1 MALYAATIFLGAFLL
16 FQVQPVMGKWI
27 LPWFGGGPAVWTV
40 CMLFFQA
47 ALLAGY
53 AYAHGVRTR
62 LGERGQAIVHL
73 AILAVALVVLPIA
86 PSASW
91 KPEGGEDPTWRILLV
106 LATSVGLPYLAL
118 AATSPL
124 LQAWFSAAYPRR
136 SPYRLFA
143 LSNAGS
149 LLALASYPFLIEPAL
164 GLKTQAAI
172 WSAGFVAFVALCAG
186 CAIRAG
192 WLKSAAASALGETTA
207 TRNSPPVGGQAV
219 AVPPPAPPAAE
230 YVRPGIMA
238 HVLWLALPACGSVLL
253 LAVTNQMCYDVGVV
267 PDLWVLPLGL
277 YLVSFILCFESDRV
291 YLRPVFWVLLVPA
304 TAGVLWLLYKNVDAP
319 ILYQIVGYSVGLFAA
334 CMVCHG
340 ELARLKPSPRHLT
353 SFYLTLAAGGAVGGV
368 LVAVVAPLVFPA
380 YYELHVGLWTC
391 MVLALIAW
399 LYERRTRGRRG
410 PAWAFPLVAV
420 SAVAAIVGAA
430 VLLVQE
436 AREQIKDAAS
446 VSRNFYGL
454 LRVTEYGP
462 EDTES
467 CYHVLFHGRI
477 MHGLQYEEEPL
488 RSEPTTYFGPNSGVG
503 LVLLNRRHDGPMRVG
518 IVGLGTGTL
527 AAYGRTGDTFRF
539 YEINPAVRRLAT
551 SRFTYVAD
559 SAARCDVV
567 LGDARLSLERE
578 PPEEY
583 DVLALDAFSGD
594 AIPVHLL
601 TEEAF
606 QIYQRHL
613 KPDGVLA
620 VHTSNRF
627 VDLEPVVLGL
637 AAHFG
642 LGAVVIN
649 DENKGGS
656 EEFSESTWILLSR
669 DRNFLDRG
677 AIRSASA
684 PPQSKSA
691 RRLWTDDYSNLFSIL
706 R

>member
-53 AYAHGVRTR
+53 AYAHLVRTR
-62 LGERGQAIVHL
+62 LGERGQALVHL
-73 AILAVALVVLPIA
+73 AILAVALVMLPIA

-91 KPEGGEDPTWRILLV
+91 KPEGVGDPTWRILLV

-124 LQAWFSAAYPRR
+124 LQAWFSAAYPGR

-149 LLALASYPFLIEPAL
+149 LLALATYPFLVEPAL

-172 WSAGFVAFVALCAG
+172 WSAGFVAFVVLCAG

-192 WLKSAAASALGETTA
+192 WLKAAAAALSPASPAAPASAA
-207 TRNSPPVGGQAV
+207 PAV
-219 AVPPPAPPAAE
+219 E

-238 HVLWLALPACGSVLL
+238 RVLWLALPACGSVLL
-253 LAVTNQMCYDVGVV
+253 LAVTSQMCYDVG
-267 PDLWVLPLGL
+267 PEPFLWVLPLGL
-277 YLVSFILCFESDRV
+277 YLVTFILCFESDRV
-291 YLRPVFWVLLVPA
+291 YLRPVFWPLLVPA
-304 TAGVLWLLYKNVDAP
+304 TAGILWLLYENVDAP
-319 ILYQIVGYSVGLFAA
+319 ILYQIVGYSAGLFVA

-340 ELARLKPSPRHLT
+340 ELSRLKPHPRHLT
-353 SFYLTLAAGGAVGGV
+353 SFYLTLSAGGAVGGV

-391 MVLALIAW
+391 MLLAVIAW
-399 LYERRTRGRRG
+399 LYERRTRGSRG
-410 PAWAFPLVAV
+410 PAWAFPLVGV
-420 SAVAAIVGAA
+420 SAVAGLVAAA

-436 AREQIKDAAS
+436 AGDQIKDAQS

-454 LRVTEYGP
+454 LRVTEFNPDDP
-462 EDTES
+462 ENA
-467 CYHVLFHGRI
+467 YRILYHGRI
-477 MHGLQYEEEPL
+477 MHGLQYEEGPL

-503 LVLLNRRHDGPMRVG
+503 LALLNRRHDGPMRVG
-518 IVGLGTGTL
+518 VVGLGTGTL

-551 SRFTYVAD
+551 SRFTYLAD

-567 LGDARLSLERE
+567 LGDGRLSLERE

-637 AAHFG
+637 AERFG
-642 LGAVVIN
+642 LGWAIIDDQNV
-649 DENKGGS
+649 GGS
-656 EEFSESTWILLSR
+656 EEFSESTWILLSH
-669 DRNFLDRG
+669 DRNFLERG
-677 AIRSASA
+677 AIRSAA
-684 PPQSKSA
+684 TPPQSKCA
-691 RRLWTDDYSNLFSIL
+691 PRLLTDDYSDLFSLL